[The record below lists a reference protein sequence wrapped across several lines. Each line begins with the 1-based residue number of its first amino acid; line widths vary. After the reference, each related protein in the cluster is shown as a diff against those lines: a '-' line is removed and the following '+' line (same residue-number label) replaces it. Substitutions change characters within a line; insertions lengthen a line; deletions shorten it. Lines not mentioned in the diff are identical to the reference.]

1 MAHLL
6 LRGMPEA
13 PTFDGIATHLN
24 RYFQEIDHLYSSRG
38 IRSTDEQKIQQTKMY
53 LDYDT
58 FDLWDI
64 LTPPSTPQTV
74 PRQAPAVPVWT
85 WNAFKDAVRK
95 YYPGSDD
102 DRLYSVNDLEQFV
115 HDTATKGVRS
125 KDELGKYYWKFSLI
139 SHYLR
144 SHGYLSQ
151 FGLDCLFICGFGD
164 ATWARIEHRLSIV
177 EPDHHPDD
185 VYSMDLVFNA
195 AQFLLSGSSTLTPTS
210 RGVPS
215 VSSTV
220 SGTSPSTG
228 LTSSEFP
235 ILVAAIS
242 TTVASAVR
250 NCVDEICED
259 QPVQTNNV
267 LTAPA
272 IIDPPAIEETTF
284 DPLPPP
290 TVIRRP
296 TYGYKIID
304 TIPAPRIAYDDESDS
319 CHSNCYGNVVP
330 VLLGKQTPEDHVEV
344 DSLVELPFSET
355 PASIPQISSDL
366 TLPVPKPGIYSGL
379 FANTVLRVPQT
390 PITSF
395 TISKCAIR
403 QVLEMINTD
412 NIDIRPFISYRPN
425 PMFTLRVLSAQSPP
439 QVPSHVLSQITLPQ
453 MMQSYRI
460 WNMGIR
466 GTLCTSPIPSSYS
479 GISEP
484 SDLQSSQVIVR
495 PNQPPVTHAVCYPVY
510 SESFNGRP
518 RLYRRDRRRI
528 VKPKSHKRVRLTYK
542 PRVHH

>member
-13 PTFDGIATHLN
+13 PTFNGIATHLN

-38 IRSTDEQKIQQTKMY
+38 IRPTDEQKIHQTKMY

-58 FDLWDI
+58 CDLWDI
-64 LTPPSTPQTV
+64 LMPPSTSQAIPG
-74 PRQAPAVPVWT
+74 QAPTVPVWT
-85 WNAFKDAVRK
+85 WNTFKDAVRK

-115 HDTATKGVRS
+115 CNTATKGVCSR
-125 KDELGKYYWKFSLI
+125 DELGKYYWKFSLI

-151 FGLDCLFICGFGD
+151 FGLDCLFIRRFGD
-164 ATWARIEHRLSIV
+164 ATRARIEHRLSIV
-177 EPDHHPDD
+177 EPDHHLDD

-195 AQFLLSGSSTLTPTS
+195 AQFLLSGSSLLTPTS

-215 VSSTV
+215 ISSTV
-220 SGTSPSTG
+220 SGTSLSIG

-259 QPVQTNNV
+259 QLVQTNNV

-284 DPLPPP
+284 DLLPAP
-290 TVIRRP
+290 TIIRRP
-296 TYGYKIID
+296 TYGFKIVNYP
-304 TIPAPRIAYDDESDS
+304 TFESIPAPRTTYANESDS
-319 CHSNCYGNVVP
+319 CRSNYYGNVVP

-355 PASIPQISSDL
+355 STSVLHCSSDL
-366 TLPVPKPGIYSGL
+366 TLSVPKPGI
-379 FANTVLRVPQT
+379 
-390 PITSF
+390 
-395 TISKCAIR
+395 
-403 QVLEMINTD
+403 
-412 NIDIRPFISYRPN
+412 
-425 PMFTLRVLSAQSPP
+425 
-439 QVPSHVLSQITLPQ
+439 
-453 MMQSYRI
+453 
-460 WNMGIR
+460 
-466 GTLCTSPIPSSYS
+466 
-479 GISEP
+479 
-484 SDLQSSQVIVR
+484 
-495 PNQPPVTHAVCYPVY
+495 
-510 SESFNGRP
+510 
-518 RLYRRDRRRI
+518 
-528 VKPKSHKRVRLTYK
+528 
-542 PRVHH
+542 